1 MIIKSIYNSESWGN
15 ELSSH
20 FVASTLAVHRFFIF
34 FIIASLLQHTD
45 VLFYIACLQQ
55 SNETTSKATHNKP
68 GWDLSRYRR
77 IEQRWRQR
85 GPWWGWGGRVWVIRV
100 RKHDTLVPGRICRD
114 CFCLCVCLS
123 ASRMM
128 DKAASLSCFCQIW
141 MPPNI
146 PTSLCFPAFF
156 LLSFLGKAGK
166 DDKPKP
172 PHSHSLTLSPCQSE
186 GYFRYWW
193 HISLKTFLLFLWVFF
208 VIIIFIW
215 PTTNTNMF
223 PNFNL
228 FQFHFPVDLLHQESV
243 KVIERTWG
251 IRRMR
256 MKRCIFIAS
265 PIH

>member
-1 MIIKSIYNSESWGN
+1 MEA
-15 ELSSH
+15 ER
-20 FVASTLAVHRFFIF
+20 AV
-34 FIIASLLQHTD
+34 
-45 VLFYIACLQQ
+45 
-55 SNETTSKATHNKP
+55 
-68 GWDLSRYRR
+68 
-77 IEQRWRQR
+77 R
-85 GPWWGWGGRVWVIRV
+85 GVRGRVWVIRV

-193 HISLKTFLLFLWVFF
+193 HISLKTSLLFLWGFLLLLF
-208 VIIIFIW
+208 LYDLQQIPICFPTLIYFSFIFPLISC
-215 PTTNTNMF
+215 TKS
-223 PNFNL
+223 
-228 FQFHFPVDLLHQESV
+228 Q
-243 KVIERTWG
+243 
-251 IRRMR
+251 
-256 MKRCIFIAS
+256 
-265 PIH
+265 